1 MSGFSEIKRSI
12 KKNKKTININNVDIN
27 KIVMS
32 KKETLVEKVHLNR
45 LLDMMMIMMILDHY
59 A

>member
-12 KKNKKTININNVDIN
+12 NKNKKTININNVDIN

-45 LLDMMMIMMILDHY
+45 LLHMMMIMMILDHY